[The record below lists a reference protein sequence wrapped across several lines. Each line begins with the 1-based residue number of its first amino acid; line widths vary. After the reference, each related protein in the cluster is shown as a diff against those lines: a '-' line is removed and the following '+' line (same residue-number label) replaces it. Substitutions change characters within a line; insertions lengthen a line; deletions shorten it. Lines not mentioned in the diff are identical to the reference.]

1 MSAPQQAAAPPSPPT
16 PAGPVGA
23 LPRRPTLSRPVWV
36 ATATALLLGVLW
48 ARFVA
53 GVSGDLAA
61 QWAWADFA
69 AHHPGSAYDL
79 AWYGGMHPASYS
91 VLTPWLM
98 ALFGVRTV
106 AVASGVISAALL
118 AHLVVRAGVRRP
130 LPVVLWGAF
139 ALSCN
144 VAAGRVTF
152 ALGIMFGLA
161 ALLPIAPAPTTGD
174 GTAAPATAPAA
185 APARGTDRWRL
196 AWAAVLA
203 LLATMASPVA
213 GLFIEVAAAALLLTG
228 RRRLGWALAG
238 PPPVV
243 VLGTALLFPGSGID
257 PISGPT
263 ALICVGCAAV
273 VALISPPSWRTLRIG
288 CLVYAAGSGLT
299 WMFRTPIGSNVERLA
314 LIFGSVLVLAAL
326 CSRPFSWYRTPAAC
340 VALAVTAYWTVS
352 ANIIGIPLPPP
363 PRQADA
369 LVAELHRLHADQARI
384 EAVPMLNH
392 WESWGLVDT
401 AELARGW
408 NRQADVQ
415 RNPLFYGNAL
425 TPADYHDWLQRWAV
439 GYVALPAGPTDVAA
453 DAEAALIRTGPAW
466 LQQVWH
472 DDNWQLFRFTDAVP
486 LADPPATVEQADAA
500 QLRLTVTA
508 PGPVLLRVP
517 WSPWLA
523 AHGPAGTCLSQDGDW
538 TRLTAPAAGEY
549 RIDARYGWPRGTPC

>member
-16 PAGPVGA
+16 PAGRVGA
-23 LPRRPTLSRPVWV
+23 LPRRPALSRPVWV
-36 ATATALLLGVLW
+36 AAAAALLLGVLW
-48 ARFVA
+48 ARYVA

-106 AVASGVISAALL
+106 AVASCVVSAALL

-130 LPVVLWGAF
+130 LPVALWGAF

-161 ALLPIAPAPTTGD
+161 ALLPIDSGPSGAGQ
-174 GTAAPATAPAA
+174 ATAPA
-185 APARGTDRWRL
+185 RGSGWQRY
-196 AWAAVLA
+196 AWAALCA

-213 GLFIEVAAAALLLTG
+213 GLFVEVVAAALLLTG
-228 RRRLGWALAG
+228 RRRTGWALAL

-243 VLGTALLFPGSGID
+243 VLGAAVLFPGSGID

-288 CLVYAAGSGLT
+288 CLVYAVGSGLT
-299 WMFRTPIGSNVERLA
+299 WAFRTPIGSNVERLP

-326 CSRPFSWYRTPAAC
+326 CTRPFSWRRTPAALL
-340 VALAVTAYWTVS
+340 ALAVTAYWTVS
-352 ANIIGIPLPPP
+352 ANIIGIPTPPP
-363 PRQADA
+363 AGQADA
-369 LVAELHRLHADQARI
+369 LLAELRLLHADQARV

-415 RNPLFYGNAL
+415 RNPLFYDNTL
-425 TPADYHDWLQRWAV
+425 TPASYHDWLQRWSV
-439 GYVALPAGPTDVAA
+439 GYVALPAGATDAA
-453 DAEAALIRTGPAW
+453 ANAEAALIRTGPAW
-466 LQQVWH
+466 LREVWH
-472 DDNWQLFRFTDAVP
+472 DDHWQLFRFTDAVP
-486 LADPPATVEQADAA
+486 LADPPATVERADAA
-500 QLRLTVTA
+500 QLQLTVSA
-508 PGPVLLRVP
+508 PGPVLVRIP
-517 WSPWLA
+517 WSPWLT
-523 AHGPAGTCLSQDGDW
+523 AHGPGGTCLRQKGDW
-538 TRLTAPAAGEY
+538 TELTAPAPGEY
-549 RIDARYGWPRGTPC
+549 RIDAQYNWPRGTPC